1 MYVRCTWSEDKLNIY
16 ARDNMQYRKR
26 EVPNLSMFVL
36 KKKLNRDSHRFTES
50 PSSFGKLAANV

>member
-16 ARDNMQYRKR
+16 AHDNMQYRKR

-36 KKKLNRDSHRFTES
+36 KKNSTGIVIGSLKALLR
-50 PSSFGKLAANV
+50 LAN